1 MSPAGKWSG
10 WILAAGG
17 ALLVASCDRSGASG
31 SRARAAVAPR
41 EVRLAVVAVRPMERV
56 VTVSGTLAAQEESTL
71 SSKVSGR
78 LQSIAVDVGSQVRQ
92 GDTLAQVEPR
102 DYELRLQQAAAAV
115 AQARA
120 ELGLPLEGENDQLD
134 VDAIALV
141 RQARAMLGE
150 AGKNRDRI
158 HQLSE
163 DGIATAAELDSVE
176 AAHVVART
184 RYEAAVEEARTRL
197 AALAQRRVELEIA
210 RKQLA
215 DAIVRAPFDGVI
227 QARVAGLGQ
236 YVAPGTPIV
245 TLVRM
250 DPLRLRLEVP
260 ERESVVLRPQQ
271 PVRLRVEGDPRVY
284 GGTLTRLSPAL
295 GEATRTLRVE
305 ADVPLQG
312 TLRPGLFA
320 RVQIVVDPEAPGV
333 AVPTNSLLNF
343 AGLEKVVTVQDAKAL
358 ERVVTTGR
366 RGPDWIEVVE
376 GLSAGEAVI
385 LDPTGLRTGQPVTT
399 NAPAP
404 PPDRT
409 ESRPPAAGPGA
420 PQHAKAG

>member
-1 MSPAGKWSG
+1 
-10 WILAAGG
+10 
-17 ALLVASCDRSGASG
+17 
-31 SRARAAVAPR
+31 
-41 EVRLAVVAVRPMERV
+41 MERL

-78 LQSIAVDVGSQVRQ
+78 LQSIPVDVGSPVRQ
-92 GDTLAQVEPR
+92 GDALAQVEPR

-120 ELGLPLEGENDQLD
+120 ELGLPLEGENDQVD
-134 VDAIALV
+134 VHVITLV
-141 RQARAMLGE
+141 RQARATLEE
-150 AGKNRDRI
+150 ATKNRDRI

-163 DGIATAAELDSVE
+163 DGIAATAELDAVE

-184 RYEAAVEEARTRL
+184 RYEAAMEEARTRL

-215 DAIVRAPFDGVI
+215 DATVRAPFDGVI
-227 QARVAGLGQ
+227 QTRVAGLGQ

-245 TLVRM
+245 TLVRA

-260 ERESVVLRPQQ
+260 ERESVFIRTQQ

-284 GGTLTRLSPAL
+284 GGTLARLSPAL
-295 GEATRTLRVE
+295 DEATRTLRVE
-305 ADVPLQG
+305 ADVPRQG
-312 TLRPGLFA
+312 TLRPGLFT

-333 AVPTNSLLNF
+333 AVPTNSLTSF
-343 AGLEKVVTVQDAKAL
+343 AGLEKVVTVKEGKAL
-358 ERVVTTGR
+358 ERIVTTGR

-376 GLSAGEAVI
+376 GLSAGDAVV
-385 LDPTGLRTGQPVTT
+385 LDPAGLRSGQPVTT
-399 NAPAP
+399 NAPSG

-409 ESRPPAAGPGA
+409 ESPQPAAGTA
-420 PQHAKAG
+420 MPQHAKAG